1 MDGIPIYPPTL
12 CTPTPTTYWGM
23 DGYGSSR
30 TKTPSLS
37 EHQQQCS
44 LHRISGG
51 GGEREREYIFRKIY
65 LKVFKFEM
73 DWLHIAGAST
83 MEYSAPAITHT
94 PYAPQYTRL
103 PSTGASLS

>member
-1 MDGIPIYPPTL
+1 MDGIPMPTYS
-12 CTPTPTTYWGM
+12 TTYWGM

-51 GGEREREYIFRKIY
+51 GGGEREREYIFSKIY

-83 MEYSAPAITHT
+83 MEYSVPPMNHT
-94 PYAPQYTRL
+94 PYAPQHTRL